1 MGRNGGAADDV
12 PPVTQATSRALPP
25 GSGPSRLGDALRLPT
40 GDEWAEVAGGPA
52 AAREPVSPPSSE
64 EPSSFLTAPPP
75 GEPSSFLTGHPPGE
89 SDADEDRS
97 RGLPGQSPA
106 PRGLGPGAASGLPP
120 PSSPRLA
127 AGSGSGGQG
136 RPIATSAA
144 RIHRSRSCFA
154 PATSPSQPRTPASA
168 PPAAASAGPGPTS
181 GLQAPSQSRATA

>member
-64 EPSSFLTAPPP
+64 EPSSFLTGHPP

-89 SDADEDRS
+89 PSSFLTGHPPGEPAS
-97 RGLPGQSPA
+97 PLPRPPPPA
-106 PRGLGPGAASGLPP
+106 PASPP
-120 PSSPRLA
+120 PPPPPP
-127 AGSGSGGQG
+127 G
-136 RPIATSAA
+136 
-144 RIHRSRSCFA
+144 
-154 PATSPSQPRTPASA
+154 
-168 PPAAASAGPGPTS
+168 PPAASPARPP
-181 GLQAPSQSRATA
+181 PRPPPRP

>member
-64 EPSSFLTAPPP
+64 EPSSFLTGHPPGEPSSFLTGHPPGEPSSFLTGHPP

-127 AGSGSGGQG
+127 AGSGPGAQ
-136 RPIATSAA
+136 A
-144 RIHRSRSCFA
+144 R
-154 PATSPSQPRTPASA
+154 
-168 PPAAASAGPGPTS
+168 PAATTP
-181 GLQAPSQSRATA
+181 